1 MSGVGPKCWHRKVDN
16 ARSQVGGAERR
27 GLGTDPRGGGGK
39 GSLAEGS
46 SVAQWQVFLPEAQGI
61 KGWGQKDLERQI

>member
-1 MSGVGPKCWHRKVDN
+1 MSGVVLSAGDRKVDN
-16 ARSQVGGAERR
+16 ARREVGGEERR
-27 GLGTDPRGGGGK
+27 GLGTDPRGGGGE

-46 SVAQWQVFLPEAQGI
+46 SVPQRQVFLPEAQGR